1 MYTCRE
7 SNLPMLC
14 GSERSPSKQ
23 LRTVLHRGHSH
34 PPLTSEGPKGV
45 HAVTPA
51 GLLSQVPS
59 FSVIHS
65 PDGCDSAQVPEAVPG
80 VRIPMQDADGQTDV
94 LNTRTLC
101 PERKDR
107 CLGEGKATAQT
118 QNPDLEI
125 QDRFP
130 ERRPSGEWALG
141 Q

>member
-1 MYTCRE
+1 
-7 SNLPMLC
+7 
-14 GSERSPSKQ
+14 
-23 LRTVLHRGHSH
+23 
-34 PPLTSEGPKGV
+34 
-45 HAVTPA
+45 
-51 GLLSQVPS
+51 
-59 FSVIHS
+59 
-65 PDGCDSAQVPEAVPG
+65 
-80 VRIPMQDADGQTDV
+80 MQDADGQTDV